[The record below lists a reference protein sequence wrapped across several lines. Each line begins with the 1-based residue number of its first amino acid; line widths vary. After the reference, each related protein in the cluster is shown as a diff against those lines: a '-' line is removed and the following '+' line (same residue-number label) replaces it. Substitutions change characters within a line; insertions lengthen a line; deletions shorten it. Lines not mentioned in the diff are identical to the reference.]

1 MTVLLFAL
9 AGGLLIGMVVLLAR
23 AWIERL
29 EREDEEREE

>member
-9 AGGLLIGMVVLLAR
+9 AGGLLIGLVVLLAR